1 MLHLVPSAEDCAK
14 HDKNPTTDVFG
25 RSRHAEEKGNRGGV
39 GSFFSMSRTLYV
51 SYGAASESLGARLQE
66 VVARVFGEW
75 GPLDDVYVVRSKS
88 IAFVRYVFRA
98 SAEFAKEAMGN
109 QSLQPAWWKEARG
122 GVAAPEVLNIRWAFD
137 DPNPTAIRRV
147 KREHEEAFVDGA
159 EREERRLAPE
169 QRAALQM
176 QRALEAGVAGAPA
189 GAAALPYPA
198 TDAQYGAAQQDA
210 AYAAWAAAA
219 AAAGY
224 SPEAVAAYYAAQR
237 TAAAGGAAAQQQQ
250 AQQQQG
256 HAAVV
261 LAADCYEYDADDP
274 YYQQG
279 DEEED
284 GAAAA
289 AAADPAGA
297 QAPPPSVDE
306 GAAAPAAA
314 PTHPRLDGGA
324 AAGGADAAAAPRS
337 SDAPPGASL
346 GTAAPLALLAGY
358 GSDGSEDSA

>member
-14 HDKNPTTDVFG
+14 HDKNPTTDIFG

-51 SYGAASESLGARLQE
+51 GYGAASESLGARLQE

-75 GPLDDVYVVRSKS
+75 GPLEDVYVVRSKS

-109 QSLQPAWWKEARG
+109 QSLQPAWWKQARG
-122 GVAAPEVLNIRWAFD
+122 GAAAPEVLNIRWAFD

-147 KREHEEAFVDGA
+147 KREHDEAFVDGA

-176 QRALEAGVAGAPA
+176 QRALEAGVSGAPA

-198 TDAQYGAAQQDA
+198 TDAQYGAPQQDA

-224 SPEAVAAYYAAQR
+224 SPEAVVAYYAAQR
-237 TAAAGGAAAQQQQ
+237 AAAAGGGSGARQQ
-250 AQQQQG
+250 A

-279 DEEED
+279 DQED
-284 GAAAA
+284 DAAAQA
-289 AAADPAGA
+289 AAEPAGA
-297 QAPPPSVDE
+297 QAPPPTGE
-306 GAAAPAAA
+306 GEGAGGACGAPAAAAPALPCA
-314 PTHPRLDGGA
+314 DGGA
-324 AAGGADAAAAPRS
+324 AAGGVGAADVPRS
-337 SDAPPGASL
+337 T
-346 GTAAPLALLAGY
+346 GTTPAAPLALLAAY
-358 GSDGSEDSA
+358 GSDSE